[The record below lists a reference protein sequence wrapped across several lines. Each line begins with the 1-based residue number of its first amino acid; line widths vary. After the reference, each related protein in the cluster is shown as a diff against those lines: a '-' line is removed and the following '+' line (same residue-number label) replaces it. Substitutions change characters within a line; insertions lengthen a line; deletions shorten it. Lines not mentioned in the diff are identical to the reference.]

1 MVLTVGVL
9 ALTLLHWGWVLTAV
23 IAAAIVY
30 FFYGHLIGNFL
41 LSHPAYDPNFVMNY
55 LGLGTTQG
63 FFWWVQIAADSLY
76 FLILYAAIL
85 LGVGMLNVI
94 LEVGKASGRRV
105 TGGAFLPALLG
116 SGVVA
121 AVMGQAVSNV
131 VLTGR
136 LPIPLMNKYG
146 YRPSM
151 AGAIAAPAPR
161 PGPNMPITH

>member
-1 MVLTVGVL
+1 
-9 ALTLLHWGWVLTAV
+9 
-23 IAAAIVY
+23 
-30 FFYGHLIGNFL
+30 
-41 LSHPAYDPNFVMNY
+41 MNCP
-55 LGLGTTQG
+55 GLGTTQG
-63 FFWWVQIAADSLY
+63 FFWWGQIAADSLY

-136 LPIPLMNKYG
+136 LTIPMMKKYG

-151 AGAIAAPAPR
+151 AGDRKSTRLNSSP
-161 PGPNMPITH
+161 